1 MAKVEKKSQSER
13 TSRNNDPVKKTQGIS
28 SSTRKSI
35 GRFFINFLTTE
46 RYKPTQGFTARTATA
61 IALGIIF
68 AAGLWRLSDTLSA
81 VSSPSWVSQPASRV
95 GLPLILAFAASWFL
109 YRLVNQP
116 DFAEFLIATES
127 EMNKVSWT
135 TWADLKR
142 ATTVVLVTVVLMT
155 TYLWVVDQVWS
166 TLLQWIGV
174 LRI

>member
-1 MAKVEKKSQSER
+1 MAKVEKKSQADRSTRSNE
-13 TSRNNDPVKKTQGIS
+13 PVKKSQAVPS
-28 SSTRKSI
+28 ANRKTF
-35 GRFFINFLTTE
+35 GRFFSNFLSTE
-46 RYKPTQGFTARTATA
+46 RYKPTQGFTARTSTA
-61 IALGIIF
+61 VALGVIF
-68 AAGLWRLSDTLSA
+68 AAGLWRLSETLSA
-81 VSSPSWVSQPASRV
+81 VSSPTWVSQPISRA
-95 GLPLILAFAASWFL
+95 GIPLILAFAASWFL
-109 YRLVNQP
+109 YRLVNQS